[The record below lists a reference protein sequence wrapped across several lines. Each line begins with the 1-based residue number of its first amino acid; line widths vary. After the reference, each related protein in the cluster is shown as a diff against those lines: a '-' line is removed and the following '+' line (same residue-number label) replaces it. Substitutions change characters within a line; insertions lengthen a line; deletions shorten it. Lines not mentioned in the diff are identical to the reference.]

1 MSDVEHLFMCSL
13 AICMSSLENEV
24 WFLDKVID
32 THQILMLLYFLAA
45 GCTAYYGFFLAW
57 LGAIELT
64 LPQICI

>member
-32 THQILMLLYFLAA
+32 THQILMLLYFLA

-57 LGAIELT
+57 LSAIELT
-64 LPQICI
+64 SPQICI